1 MLEEMVYQN
10 PHASGK
16 LHYSLIV
23 ECNTPDDVILS
34 NVIKN
39 SKKVQNWLKTLPENG
54 RTLLICGSG
63 PSIMGDISIIK
74 KMQEEGADI
83 WALNNCAN
91 FLGEIG
97 VTPDAQVIM
106 DARPETINAIGPAK
120 RHLFASQV
128 DPSLFE
134 KVSTAE
140 LWHSTHG
147 NVMVDE
153 QDEFPQHEDEY
164 CLIGSSVS
172 VGNTAMILAYS
183 QGYRNIHLFGYDSS
197 NAGASH
203 VIRQHWNDGEPM
215 TIVDFMGKSY
225 VSSLTMKA
233 QADAFHD
240 RAVAL
245 EREGCSITVHGYGL
259 LPDRWRASK
268 EPLQENEKYQRMWEY
283 DSYRAVSPGEDC
295 VGTFLEVCKPDGLVI
310 DFGCGTGRAGLRI
323 QEYGCHVVL
332 LDFTE
337 NSRDKEAMQLPFW
350 KQDLTKPIIHKAKYG
365 YCTDVMEHIR
375 PDDVDAV
382 INNIMFSAKTTFF
395 QISTVPDTMGALIGQ
410 QLHLTVKP
418 HQWWKEK
425 FEALGYS
432 ISFDRDDE
440 ISSIFVVHR

>member
-39 SKKVQNWLKTLPENG
+39 SKKVQNWLKTLPEND

-97 VTPDAQVIM
+97 VTTDAQVIM

-153 QDEFPQHEDEY
+153 
-164 CLIGSSVS
+164 
-172 VGNTAMILAYS
+172 
-183 QGYRNIHLFGYDSS
+183 
-197 NAGASH
+197 
-203 VIRQHWNDGEPM
+203 
-215 TIVDFMGKSY
+215 
-225 VSSLTMKA
+225 
-233 QADAFHD
+233 
-240 RAVAL
+240 
-245 EREGCSITVHGYGL
+245 
-259 LPDRWRASK
+259 
-268 EPLQENEKYQRMWEY
+268 
-283 DSYRAVSPGEDC
+283 
-295 VGTFLEVCKPDGLVI
+295 
-310 DFGCGTGRAGLRI
+310 
-323 QEYGCHVVL
+323 
-332 LDFTE
+332 
-337 NSRDKEAMQLPFW
+337 
-350 KQDLTKPIIHKAKYG
+350 
-365 YCTDVMEHIR
+365 
-375 PDDVDAV
+375 
-382 INNIMFSAKTTFF
+382 
-395 QISTVPDTMGALIGQ
+395 
-410 QLHLTVKP
+410 
-418 HQWWKEK
+418 
-425 FEALGYS
+425 
-432 ISFDRDDE
+432 
-440 ISSIFVVHR
+440 